1 MGVLLRLL
9 ALLGLLLVGTG
20 LRTVGILDANRTN
33 RLNAVAYYVALPALV
48 FVATYD
54 QAISALVS
62 LELFVGVI
70 AVFIGTAGLAWL
82 VHRNR
87 SSNARRSV
95 AVIQSYHSNIG
106 YLGVP
111 LIAATFDDGV
121 TAIASAIL
129 GFGALVQV
137 PLTVSILVLVNGTS
151 TRVRDQVWNL
161 ATNPVLLALLAGI
174 AIGSFGMP
182 VHGTVVYGLDALATL
197 ALPLALLCVGASLD
211 LDFPDVD
218 PFATGAV
225 TVVKVAAV
233 PVIAWLVF
241 SLLAVDSDTFTAA
254 VVMLS
259 MPTAVSTYV
268 FAGELGGD
276 ERFASLN
283 VFVTTVASVVT
294 LFVLIGILA

>member
-1 MGVLLRLL
+1 MEVLLRLL

-20 LRTVGILDANRTN
+20 LRTVGILGANRTK
-33 RLNAVAYYVALPALV
+33 RLNAAAYYVALPALV

-54 QAISALVS
+54 RAISSIVS

-70 AVFIGTAGLAWL
+70 VVLLGTAAVAWS

-87 SSNARRSV
+87 TSSARRSV
-95 AVIQSYHSNIG
+95 AVVQSYHSNIG

-111 LIAATFDDGV
+111 LIAATFDDRV

-129 GFGALVQV
+129 GFGSLVQV
-137 PLTVSILVLVNGTS
+137 PLTVSILVLINGTS

-161 ATNPVLLALLAGI
+161 ATNPVLLALLIGI
-174 AIGSFGMP
+174 VIGSFGIP
-182 VHGTVVYGLDALATL
+182 VHGTIVVGLDALAAL

-211 LDFPDVD
+211 LDLPDVD
-218 PFATGAV
+218 PFATGSV
-225 TVVKVAAV
+225 TVVKVAAM
-233 PVIAWLVF
+233 PVLAWLVF
-241 SLLAVDSDTFTAA
+241 TLLAVDSDTFTAA
-254 VVMLS
+254 VIMLA

-283 VFVTTVASVVT
+283 VFVTTVASVAS
-294 LFVLIGILA
+294 LFVLIALLG